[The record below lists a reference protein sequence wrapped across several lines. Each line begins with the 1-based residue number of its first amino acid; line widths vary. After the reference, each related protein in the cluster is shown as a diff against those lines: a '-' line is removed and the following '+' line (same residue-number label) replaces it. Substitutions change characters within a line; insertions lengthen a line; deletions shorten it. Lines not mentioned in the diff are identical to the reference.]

1 MKLILLLLFITSQTL
16 FGLISIAPVKIAEK
30 PGLHG
35 KVSTALQTR
44 RGSTKKE
51 NYKAAFRIAYDNNS
65 TFVIWSEISAEY
77 GKSNDVEDTN
87 RLYMHIRY
95 IYAITQEVIR
105 GEILGQ
111 LQRDKFKLIRERAI
125 SGAGLRFK
133 AFELFESSKGYL
145 GVGGFYENINYTSS
159 DPTESH
165 IRLNNYF
172 TYTTGLSDSSSLSYT
187 LYYQPVL
194 DNFNDYI
201 ESHKFQLKV
210 HVFKELSLN
219 FKLSY
224 DVDSKPP
231 AGINRYDFYQETSFV
246 FEF

>member
-1 MKLILLLLFITSQTL
+1 MKSILILLIITTQTL

-35 KVSTALQTR
+35 KISTSLQTR

-51 NYKAAFRIAYDNNS
+51 SYKAAFRIAYDNNS
-65 TFVIWSEISAEY
+65 THVTWSEVSAEY

-87 RLYMHIRY
+87 RLYMHIRH
-95 IYAITQEVIR
+95 IYALTEEVVR

-125 SGAGLRFK
+125 TGLGLRLK
-133 AFELFESSKGYL
+133 AFELLESSKGYL
-145 GVGGFYENINYTSS
+145 GVGGFYENINYTS
-159 DPTESH
+159 DDATENH
-165 IRLNNYF
+165 IRGNSYF
-172 TYTTGLSDSSSLSYT
+172 TYTSGFNENSFSYT
-187 LYYQPVL
+187 LYYQPLL
-194 DNFNDYI
+194 DNFSDYI
-201 ESHKFQLKV
+201 ESHKFQLKI
-210 HVFKELSLN
+210 HVFKKLSLS

-231 AGINRYDFYQETSFV
+231 EGINKYDFYQETSFV